1 MVKTKSKNKVDAS
14 IIEYLMLDPDS
25 ETFATTIALRI
36 ELHSA
41 KDVSNR
47 LTELHKKNIINK
59 YKRGKKVF
67 WSIENVNTNDNI
79 ELDLTVRNDTGVSD
93 GDGGENEHDIIKNIT
108 AETSADTSTTAGMDE
123 MANKY

>member
-1 MVKTKSKNKVDAS
+1 
-14 IIEYLMLDPDS
+14 MLDPDS